1 MKGGIASAM
10 HSVAKEKILLVPHLP
25 TFLTNL
31 QILFQLWLLSLFLV
45 SVLNARQALALTLR
59 RIGSQPEKSQFA
71 LRARVF

>member
-10 HSVAKEKILLVPHLP
+10 HSVAKEKILLVSHLP

-31 QILFQLWLLSLFLV
+31 QILFQFWLLSLFLV

-59 RIGSQPEKSQFA
+59 RIGS
-71 LRARVF
+71 